1 MAKFYR
7 VKKTNFLW
15 DEGAILECDARE
27 GENGGYRAIS
37 DLWDRMDLG
46 SEYISAPIIEA
57 PENAEF
63 FERVYPLGAIEKKLF
78 GTKKQAQAAA
88 AALYKGDK

>member
-7 VKKTNFLW
+7 VKQDNFLW
-15 DEGAILECDARE
+15 DEGAILKCNEKLGSD
-27 GENGGYRAIS
+27 GGYSAID
-37 DLWDRMDLG
+37 DLWDRVDMGD
-46 SEYISAPIIEA
+46 EYISAGIIEA
-57 PENAEF
+57 PENAKF
-63 FERVYPLGAIEKKLF
+63 FERVYSLGALEKKLF

>member
-7 VKKTNFLW
+7 VKQTNFMW
-15 DEGAILECDARE
+15 DEGAILERDE
-27 GENGGYRAIS
+27 KLGLNGGYYAID
-37 DLWDRMDLG
+37 DLWDRVDTG
-46 SEYISAPIIEA
+46 DEYISAGIVEA

-63 FERVYPLGAIEKKLF
+63 FERVYPLGALEKKLF